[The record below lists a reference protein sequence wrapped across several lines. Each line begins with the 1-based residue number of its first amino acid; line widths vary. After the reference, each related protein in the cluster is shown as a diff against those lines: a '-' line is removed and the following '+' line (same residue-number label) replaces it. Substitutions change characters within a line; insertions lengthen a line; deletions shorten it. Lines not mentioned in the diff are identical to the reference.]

1 MSPPIEQRDPAPTDP
16 TEHLDDA
23 GVRHACAS
31 IDEFVTAVRSRSL
44 PRVVLAYR
52 DEYGPY
58 QDRSGHAT
66 YGTVR
71 ELTLLAYDRGL
82 LITCTAHDAIRTTV
96 VSTLQ
101 EHGLAVEERSRN
113 LTTSAPPQD
122 ARRGGKP

>member
-1 MSPPIEQRDPAPTDP
+1 MTMSTQQRDPAPGDP
-16 TEHLDDA
+16 SERLDDA
-23 GVRHACAS
+23 AVQQVCAS
-31 IDEFVTAVRSRSL
+31 IDAFVAAVRSRGL

-58 QDRSGHAT
+58 QDRSGQAT

-82 LITCTAHDAIRTTV
+82 LISCTAHDAIRSTV
-96 VSTLQ
+96 LSTLQ

-122 ARRGGKP
+122 ARRGAKP